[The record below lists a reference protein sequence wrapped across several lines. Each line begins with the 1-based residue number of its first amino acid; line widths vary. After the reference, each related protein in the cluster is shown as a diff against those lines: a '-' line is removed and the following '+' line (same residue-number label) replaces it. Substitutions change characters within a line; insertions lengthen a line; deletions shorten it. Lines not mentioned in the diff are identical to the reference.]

1 MSIVY
6 NYAVYGID
14 DRMWWEIMI
23 DAHSYTGTIMK
34 ITKETLPG
42 KITHY

>member
-23 DAHSYTGTIMK
+23 DAPSYRYYN
-34 ITKETLPG
+34 ENNQRDFE
-42 KITHY
+42 ITHY